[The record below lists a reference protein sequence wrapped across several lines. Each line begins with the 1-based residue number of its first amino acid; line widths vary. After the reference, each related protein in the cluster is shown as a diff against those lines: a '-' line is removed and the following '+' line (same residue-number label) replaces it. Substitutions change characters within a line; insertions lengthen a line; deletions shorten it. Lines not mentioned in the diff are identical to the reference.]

1 MALVIEFTAEFLTF
15 GGCRHLDSLE
25 QRWFAGWL
33 LVIVASSNQGIVRG
47 SCAYSPWEILEK
59 QL

>member
-1 MALVIEFTAEFLTF
+1 MALVIEFAVKFLTL

-25 QRWFAGWL
+25 QRWIVGWL
-33 LVIVASSNQGIVRG
+33 LVIVAGSDQGIVRG